1 MNFNSQLCTTK
12 EQSEMLIGFGIKKET
27 ADMVWHYTES
37 RCKAMEWELKPHP
50 PTLRSTTRFNIERL
64 NILGQKNAD
73 GRVMT
78 GEEYFDKLWGRD
90 VPAWSLHR
98 LVKMLPCVID
108 AHPTLHLTLM
118 PDAAF
123 YTTENNDEDHERP
136 FSIHG
141 NIYDNIIDCVEW
153 LIQQGHFNE
162 DYLV

>member
-1 MNFNSQLCTTK
+1 
-12 EQSEMLIGFGIKKET
+12 MLIGFGIKKET
-27 ADMVWHYTES
+27 ADIGLVFMTHDV
-37 RCKAMEWELKPHP
+37 
-50 PTLRSTTRFNIERL
+50 
-64 NILGQKNAD
+64 
-73 GRVMT
+73 T
-78 GEEYFDKLWGRD
+78 GEEIEPEFLGCAELWGCEERRT
-90 VPAWSLHR
+90 VLFSRQRQIPAWSLHR

-108 AHPTLHLTLM
+108 AHPILHLTLM
-118 PDAAF
+118 PDAVF